1 MRHPWIPLFPVRL
14 DPFAIDP
21 LKFDPIK
28 MRWIGIAVVGL
39 VRRLR
44 DHRVACWPLHTG
56 RRRSLPAALTVQGT
70 IGVELDVTNA
80 GASRRPVRFPVEAGL
95 GKWAISGCRR
105 LSSGA
110 GCPARVVRKNRSIR
124 MTVQVFSF
132 TSSESYFQKADVSV
146 LITHVVV
153 IGSRDV

>member
-14 DPFAIDP
+14 DPFAID
-21 LKFDPIK
+21 LLELDPIK
-28 MRWIGIAVVGL
+28 MRWIRIAVVGL
-39 VRRLR
+39 VWRLR
-44 DHRVACWPLHTG
+44 EHRVTGWPLHAG
-56 RRRSLPAALTVQGT
+56 RRRSLPAAWPVQGT
-70 IGVELDVTNA
+70 VGIELDVASA
-80 GASRRPVRFPVEAGL
+80 GAHRRPVRFPVEAGL
-95 GKWAISGCRR
+95 GKWAISSSCR

-110 GCPARVVRKNRSIR
+110 ASPAHIVRKNRSIR

-132 TSSESYFQKADVSV
+132 TRSESHFQKADVSV